1 MKHFLCNNLNEVVVA
16 QRPREGFALA
26 KLGGSGGMLPR
37 KILDFWTLQ
46 NAILGFL
53 ANFRNI
59 IECYFAR
66 SLGKRNRICAHAN
79 EMYRC
84 AF

>member
-1 MKHFLCNNLNEVVVA
+1 MLLEIKKQARRKQFFIGRVFMKHFLCNNLNEVVLA

-46 NAILGFL
+46 NAILGF
-53 ANFRNI
+53 
-59 IECYFAR
+59 
-66 SLGKRNRICAHAN
+66 
-79 EMYRC
+79 
-84 AF
+84 